1 MECHLTTHPK
11 INGLNSNASVDNSN
25 LIPKLFKMPKQHLW
39 KEARAGCYTG
49 TFGAMCFVV
58 SLLHNKYPFHE
69 YSSILA
75 HYREQGLKIASAWA
89 WTCSQLHT
97 DTRLSSPAM
106 ERKKEKK
113 SWNNDLSFPL
123 SCRNRGMAG
132 ALRSL
137 NRCVVTKLVFL
148 ELEGHT
154 QSTCIVDIFIYFLH
168 RNFPVADVHWRTM
181 PNTVEDTPTHSVSP
195 FPTGVQLCTQAT
207 CVTLHCLQSSIT
219 LCFSGRRVG
228 SLEWALSITTA
239 NTDTAAQSIKAR
251 VQYVF
256 KVVQFQWVDFS
267 DLMVS

>member
-1 MECHLTTHPK
+1 MSHKIPAKQKRWSSQYTDTNVRRHARFSLHKKNNYVFALPNSFFQSRFQPVPNFPHGNVSLNRFSCYFFTLRLLSRGTERPSPSQMECHLTTHPK

-137 NRCVVTKLVFL
+137 NCCVVTKLVFL
-148 ELEGHT
+148 EL
-154 QSTCIVDIFIYFLH
+154 
-168 RNFPVADVHWRTM
+168 
-181 PNTVEDTPTHSVSP
+181 
-195 FPTGVQLCTQAT
+195 
-207 CVTLHCLQSSIT
+207 
-219 LCFSGRRVG
+219 
-228 SLEWALSITTA
+228 
-239 NTDTAAQSIKAR
+239 
-251 VQYVF
+251 
-256 KVVQFQWVDFS
+256 
-267 DLMVS
+267 